1 MPLLFWSGG
10 LDSTTLAFDIAK
22 HPWRYGIEIG
32 KGSPSLVL
40 VTYGVDKKKRTGMR
54 KLWDTLPNVKEP
66 GWLGLEWTEIAVPFP
81 KEEVVRRTWS
91 TAHPLA
97 TGVDAEHMPFTPGL
111 HLFLASYAVN
121 RLRQEAD
128 QLRGHEKAQA
138 FFGFQY
144 NAPEWDRFDS
154 GELPDN
160 DTSPDFIAALNAVVE
175 ASGESVVF
183 KAPFLDKR
191 MTKPMIGQ
199 MAAEIGVPVSATSS
213 CIYGWNEDC
222 GTCPQCMLKGSA
234 MVAFAKVV
242 ESQ

>member
-22 HPWRYGIEIG
+22 HPWRYGVTGGESRTEL
-32 KGSPSLVL
+32 KLL
-40 VTYGVDKKKRTGMR
+40 TYGVDKKKRAGMR
-54 KLWDTLPNVKEP
+54 TLWSALPGVKEP
-66 GWLGLEWTEIAVPFP
+66 GLLGLKWTEIAIPFP
-81 KEEVVRRTWS
+81 KEALVKRVWS
-91 TAHPLA
+91 SAHPLA

-121 RLRQEAD
+121 MLREEAD

-160 DTSPDFIAALNAVVE
+160 DTSPDFIAALNEVVA
-175 ASGESVVF
+175 ASGENVVF

-199 MAAEIGVPVSATSS
+199 MAAEVGVPINLTSS
-213 CIYGWNEDC
+213 CIYGWMEGC
-222 GTCPQCMLKGSA
+222 GSCPQCMLKNSA
-234 MVAFAKVV
+234 AVAYAEVV
-242 ESQ
+242 KTQ